1 MVGVIEIG
9 NCHSQWF
16 NSCGGAILAPIQ
28 GDVDGLGSNKAA
40 LDLVINFRGTLS
52 KISIQLCLMVSSR
65 SAGRR
70 KNRSPYA
77 HEEGSSEKPCS
88 FALSVHQTTPVEA
101 LDGSSPACARCP
113 SWALRN

>member
-16 NSCGGAILAPIQ
+16 DSCGGAILAPIQ
-28 GDVDGLGSNKAA
+28 GDVNGLGSKKAA
-40 LDLVINFRGTLS
+40 LDLVINFGGTLS
-52 KISIQLCLMVSSR
+52 KISIQLCLIVSSR
-65 SAGRR
+65 SASRQ
-70 KNRSPYA
+70 KNRDSHA

-101 LDGSSPACARCP
+101 LDGSSPACA
-113 SWALRN
+113 